1 MKRNDQTSVVASRQS
16 AAASK
21 TKKTALS
28 RKPLHVL
35 VTGGAGFIG
44 SHLVERLLNDGKS
57 IVVIDDFS
65 TGSMKNLR
73 PVKNHPRL
81 KIVRS
86 KISGCKELPALA
98 KHSEFIFHLAA
109 TVGVDLVVKSA
120 LHVLE
125 TSFNETQILLR
136 AAAKYSTPLLL
147 TSTSEVYGKSA
158 KPAFSEDDD
167 LLIGPPG
174 QSRWSYACSKL
185 TDEFLAL
192 AYAREKKL
200 PVTIARLFNTVGPR
214 QTGRYG
220 MVLPRFIAAAKIGE
234 PLRVFGDGKQTRC
247 FCLVHD
253 VVEAL
258 VRLQKRGC
266 DALVAERKGDAS
278 SPKVYHAT
286 GASRSHSGDEASRPP
301 VFGEIFNIGGT
312 EEVSMLELAKLVVKT
327 LGSKSKIELIP
338 YDQAYAPGFD
348 DMRRRKPLVEKL
360 ERLVQFRPQTTL
372 CEIIRQTAEAI

>member
-1 MKRNDQTSVVASRQS
+1 MQPVTMQRMK
-16 AAASK
+16 
-21 TKKTALS
+21 
-28 RKPLHVL
+28 PIL

-44 SHLVERLLNDGKS
+44 SHLVERLLDDGKNV
-57 IVVIDDFS
+57 VVIDDFS
-65 TGSMKNLR
+65 TGNLENLKA
-73 PVKNHPRL
+73 VKRNPRL
-81 KIVRS
+81 KIIRS
-86 KISGCKELPALA
+86 KISGCKELPKLA
-98 KHSEFIFHLAA
+98 ANAEFIFHLAA
-109 TVGVDLVVKSA
+109 TVGVELVVKSA

-125 TSFNETQILLR
+125 SSFHETEILLR
-136 AAAKYSTPLLL
+136 AAMKKSTPLLL

-158 KPAFSEDDD
+158 KAKFSEDDD

-220 MVLPRFIAAAKIGE
+220 MVLPRFIAAAKKNE
-234 PLRVFGDGKQTRC
+234 PLRVFGDGGQSRC
-247 FCLVHD
+247 FCLVND

-258 VRLQKRGC
+258 VRLQK
-266 DALVAERKGDAS
+266 VA
-278 SPKVYHAT
+278 P
-286 GASRSHSGDEASRPP
+286 ASRLRNLAAGGTPALREKG
-301 VFGEIFNIGGT
+301 VLGEIFNIGGT
-312 EEVSMLELAKLVVKT
+312 EEISILGLARLVVET

-360 ERLVQFRPQTTL
+360 ERFVKFKPQTPL
-372 CEIIRQTAEAI
+372 REIIRLTAE

>member
-1 MKRNDQTSVVASRQS
+1 MKRAR
-16 AAASK
+16 
-21 TKKTALS
+21 
-28 RKPLHVL
+28 HIL
-35 VTGGAGFIG
+35 VTGGVGFIG
-44 SHLVERLLNDGKS
+44 SHLVERLLNDGK
-57 IVVIDDFS
+57 IVVVIDDFS
-65 TGSMKNLR
+65 TGSLENLR
-73 PVKNHPRL
+73 TVKKNPRL

-86 KISGCKELPALA
+86 KISGCKNLPKLA
-98 KHSEFIFHLAA
+98 ENSEFIFHLAA
-109 TVGVDLVVKSA
+109 TVGVELVVKSA

-125 TSFNETQILLR
+125 SSFHETEILLK
-136 AAAKYSTPLLL
+136 AAVKNSTPVLL

-158 KPAFSEDDD
+158 KPEFSEDDD

-192 AYAREKKL
+192 ACAREKNL

-220 MVLPRFIAAAKIGE
+220 MVLPRFIAAAKRNE

-247 FCLVHD
+247 FCLVND
-253 VVEAL
+253 VVESL
-258 VRLQKRGC
+258 VRLQNCENAR
-266 DALVAERKGDAS
+266 
-278 SPKVYHAT
+278 
-286 GASRSHSGDEASRPP
+286 
-301 VFGEIFNIGGT
+301 GEIFNVGGT

-338 YDQAYAPGFD
+338 YDKAYAPGFD

-360 ERLVQFRPQTTL
+360 ERFVKFKPQTPL
-372 CEIIRQTAEAI
+372 REIIRLTAN

>member
-1 MKRNDQTSVVASRQS
+1 MKNSR
-16 AAASK
+16 
-21 TKKTALS
+21 
-28 RKPLHVL
+28 HIL

-44 SHLVERLLNDGKS
+44 SHLVERLLNNGKS

-65 TGSMKNLR
+65 TGSLENLR
-73 PVKNHPRL
+73 MVKGNPRL
-81 KIVRS
+81 KIIRA
-86 KISGCKELPALA
+86 KISGCAELPKLA
-98 KHSEFIFHLAA
+98 AKAQFIFHLAA

-125 TSFNETQILLR
+125 ASFHETQILLR
-136 AAAKYSTPLLL
+136 AAAKHSTPLLL

-158 KPAFSEDDD
+158 KPEFGEDDD

-192 AYAREKKL
+192 AYAREKNL

-220 MVLPRFIAAAKIGE
+220 MVLPRFIAAAKKNE
-234 PLRVFGDGKQTRC
+234 PLKVFGNGKQSRC
-247 FCLVHD
+247 FGFVHD

-258 VRLQKRGC
+258 VRLQNCEKAR
-266 DALVAERKGDAS
+266 
-278 SPKVYHAT
+278 
-286 GASRSHSGDEASRPP
+286 
-301 VFGEIFNIGGT
+301 GEIFNIGGT

-327 LGSKSKIELIP
+327 LGSKSRIELVP

-348 DMRRRKPLVEKL
+348 DMRRRKPLVKKL
-360 ERLVQFRPQTTL
+360 ERFVKFKPQTPL
-372 CEIIRQTAEAI
+372 REIIRRTAV